1 MALDTQALVTAAAA
15 QLVEAVRSVRA
26 EHPGETIY
34 GAMFHEFYGD
44 GTVIY
49 WPMVT
54 VGTEESLA
62 EVVASYTEQYGAEDH
77 GTELH
82 GTEPGLADS
91 LRWSGPDL
99 AHSFEPSPEL
109 QALADG
115 VQVSAGSGA
124 KWEGH
129 YERWLRCFPK
139 AAKLARK
146 ELVAEGIVPKSFVA
160 VAADEAGELIPLSL
174 TKSQLVENFPE
185 YDEAEQER
193 RRLAALPITERVAEL
208 LPEAVTP
215 RYQGPLIGEHEG
227 LLVACGEAALPALVS
242 VVRHEAL
249 ARGDVVAARLLAEI
263 NIDTP
268 EVIEALEGLMLRR
281 KAQGNSRAWA
291 ASALARLGRSDLIL
305 RRVAELPVDVVTRG
319 IADPLSS
326 FRDRGAHRPLDYAPL
341 EQVLHEHPELEP
353 AFEEELRPGV
363 GYCALLPG
371 EIPTAKAALDSRWPV
386 VRVHAAAVL
395 EDAGVKI

>member
-1 MALDTQALVTAAAA
+1 MAMDTQALVTAAAA
-15 QLVEAVRSVRA
+15 QLVDAVRSVRE

-34 GAMFHEFYGD
+34 GAVFHEFYGD

-54 VGTEESLA
+54 VGTEETLA
-62 EVVASYTEQYGAEDH
+62 EVVASHTDQHGA
-77 GTELH
+77 
-82 GTEPGLADS
+82 EPGLAES

-99 AHSFEPSPEL
+99 AHSFDLVHSFDPSPEL

-115 VQVSAGSGA
+115 VQAAAGSGA
-124 KWEGH
+124 KWERQ

-146 ELVAEGIVPKSFVA
+146 ELVAEGIVPKAFVA

-174 TKSQLVENFPE
+174 TKAQLVANFPE
-185 YDEAEQER
+185 YDAAEQER
-193 RRLAALPITERVAEL
+193 RRLAALPVAERIAEL
-208 LPEAVTP
+208 LPEAVAP
-215 RYQGPLIGEHEG
+215 RYQGPLIGEHEA
-227 LLVACGEAALPALVS
+227 LLAACGEAALPALVS
-242 VVRHEAL
+242 VVRHETL

-268 EVIEALEGLMLRR
+268 EVVVALEGLMLRR
-281 KAQGNSRAWA
+281 KARGNSRAWA

-305 RRVAELPVDVVTRG
+305 ERVAELPVDVVTRG

-341 EQVLHEHPELEP
+341 EQVLRDHPELES
-353 AFEEELRPGV
+353 AFEEELRPGS
-363 GYCALLPG
+363 GYCALAPG
-371 EIPTAKAALDSRWPV
+371 EIPTAKAALDSRWQV

-395 EDAGVKI
+395 EDVGVSS